1 MAISRKP
8 LENTYKLF
16 NKNTRIDRAEI
27 ERALHDP
34 EYMMGN
40 FSQIVNKGTQTVPF
54 VWNDFQKE
62 LNQVFMPLINP
73 TTRLNRKHYVV
84 VVKPRQVGATTGNIG
99 LWNNV
104 MAYAEGI
111 NNLNLLHIL
120 PVQGTISALARDKV
134 EPIFTGVHPN
144 LFADIYKKNDN
155 GTIVYEYDNIKGNK
169 RNNIYQLVSSN
180 TKAIR
185 GTTNHIV
192 LFDECLSGDVE
203 ILTDK
208 GFRRFDSLDKTEK
221 VAQYD
226 CKTEGISFVKPLR
239 YIDKPYEGDAYKW
252 STNGH
257 SFISTPFHAFV
268 VGQRGVVNRKGNK
281 YQRKLA
287 CEFTPTGNYD
297 LPTWGVGVAPHKPL
311 TALER
316 LGIATQADGSI
327 DGVRERKGCNGDNV
341 GWVRCK
347 LGVSRPSKVR
357 RMRMLLKE
365 AGLPYKETVHPS
377 RPEMTHFYYDLP
389 YENPKLLPSF
399 LDVNCSYERAR
410 EILHEVLHWDSYG
423 LDREKMDGQAFLPR
437 TSYYSS
443 IVEANRDFVAAIAL
457 QAGGHIH
464 TSVQKD
470 DREDTHKDVYRLN
483 ITQRLNSSYQSFN
496 RETVDY
502 KGRVYC
508 VEVPTGCIV
517 VRTGGK
523 VWVCGNCSFY
533 NRPEDLE
540 AAVLPSIPS
549 YGFSLVVY
557 LSTFEDNK
565 NTFFLEKIQTAIQ
578 NPDDY
583 TLVFV
588 PWYKIYPESPDRRGI
603 DFDTLEL
610 TEYDRDVIVPEFQ
623 KNNFPRER
631 WGDAIDWYHRTS
643 AGFKSMKKEFPTTL
657 DELLESGKNEPV
669 FSLEDIEKQRAAIM
683 EGHMVDITEDKRTKK
698 LRLQPADISPV
709 KVFRNPI
716 PGQQYVLCVD
726 PITAIGDDTDNFA
739 ATMMNRNTYEQ
750 VATIHGRGIQLEDW
764 ADLSVALC
772 KIFNNAIICP
782 EINVGGEFVAFVKSQ
797 GYHRFYYDSPV
808 NKKNKVPGIRTTV
821 TSKDRMIKSLGLLLK
836 GGKMVLHDPVWI
848 GELET
853 FELKK
858 KVRADK
864 TVTVKMEARSG
875 KHDDTVSSLWCFAG
889 MLGDEQLLSTPHN
902 YYGFI

>member
-8 LENTYKLF
+8 LENSYKLP
-16 NKNTRIDRAEI
+16 NRDIRLEREEI
-27 ERALHDP
+27 ARALQDP

-54 VWNDFQKE
+54 AWNDFQRE
-62 LNQVFMPLINP
+62 LNKVFLPLINP

-104 MAYAEGI
+104 MSYAEGI

-144 LFADIYKKNDN
+144 LFPEIYKKNDN

-192 LFDECLSGDVE
+192 LFDE
-203 ILTDK
+203 
-208 GFRRFDSLDKTEK
+208 
-221 VAQYD
+221 VA
-226 CKTEGISFVKPLR
+226 
-239 YIDKPYEGDAYKW
+239 
-252 STNGH
+252 
-257 SFISTPFHAFV
+257 
-268 VGQRGVVNRKGNK
+268 
-281 YQRKLA
+281 
-287 CEFTPTGNYD
+287 
-297 LPTWGVGVAPHKPL
+297 
-311 TALER
+311 
-316 LGIATQADGSI
+316 
-327 DGVRERKGCNGDNV
+327 
-341 GWVRCK
+341 
-347 LGVSRPSKVR
+347 
-357 RMRMLLKE
+357 
-365 AGLPYKETVHPS
+365 
-377 RPEMTHFYYDLP
+377 
-389 YENPKLLPSF
+389 
-399 LDVNCSYERAR
+399 
-410 EILHEVLHWDSYG
+410 
-423 LDREKMDGQAFLPR
+423 
-437 TSYYSS
+437 
-443 IVEANRDFVAAIAL
+443 
-457 QAGGHIH
+457 
-464 TSVQKD
+464 
-470 DREDTHKDVYRLN
+470 
-483 ITQRLNSSYQSFN
+483 
-496 RETVDY
+496 
-502 KGRVYC
+502 
-508 VEVPTGCIV
+508 
-517 VRTGGK
+517 
-523 VWVCGNCSFY
+523 FY

-583 TLVFV
+583 TLIFV
-588 PWYKIYPESPDRRGI
+588 PWYKIYPESPDRRGV

-610 TEYDRDVIVPEFQ
+610 TEYDREVIIPEFQ
-623 KNNFPRER
+623 KNNFPKER

-643 AGFKSMKKEFPTTL
+643 AGFSSMKKEFPTTL
-657 DELLESGKNEPV
+657 EELLESGKNEPV
-669 FSLEDIEKQRAAIM
+669 FPQEDIDKQKAGII

-698 LRLQPADISPV
+698 LRVVPTDVSPV

-739 ATMMNRNTYEQ
+739 ATMMDRTTYEQ
-750 VATIHGRGIQLEDW
+750 VATIHGRGIQLDDW
-764 ADLSVALC
+764 ADMSVALC

-782 EINVGGEFVAFVKSQ
+782 EINMGGEFIAFVKSQ
-797 GYHRFYYDSPV
+797 GYYRFYYDSPA
-808 NKKNKVPGIRTTV
+808 NKAKKVPGIRTTV
-821 TSKDRMIKSLGLLLK
+821 TTKDRMIKSLGLLLK

-848 GELET
+848 EELET

-864 TVTVKMEARSG
+864 TVVVKMEARSG

-889 MLGDEQLLSTPHN
+889 MLGDDRLLDGPRT